1 MEPNSLSALH
11 TEACKLAD
19 SCLRFGRIK
28 KSPSRLASLLLDA
41 QLPLFHVSRSKHTST
56 WETNMKKTVL
66 GSLSAI
72 VLATS
77 LNAFAMDAEEAIEFR
92 QAGYKFMAWN
102 MAKIKAMAIDG
113 DMESN
118 AQQVQAAAN
127 SIAATANSGMG
138 ALFIPGTEQ
147 DVGNTKT
154 RVKPE
159 MFTDIEGVTE
169 VGMAFHTAATELAA
183 AAETGDK
190 AAVAKAFAATG
201 ESCKGCHDKFR
212 MD

>member
-1 MEPNSLSALH
+1 
-11 TEACKLAD
+11 
-19 SCLRFGRIK
+19 
-28 KSPSRLASLLLDA
+28 
-41 QLPLFHVSRSKHTST
+41 
-56 WETNMKKTVL
+56 MKKIVL
-66 GSLSAI
+66 GSLSAV
-72 VLATS
+72 VLAASMNT
-77 LNAFAMDAEEAIEFR
+77 FAMDAEEAIEFR

-113 DMESN
+113 DMEWN
-118 AQQVQAAAN
+118 PQQVQSAAN

-138 ALFIPGTEQ
+138 ALFIPGTEK

-159 MFTDIEGVTE
+159 MFTDMDGVTQ
-169 VGMAFHTAATELAA
+169 VGMAFHKAATELAA
-183 AAETGDK
+183 AAATEDK
-190 AAVAKAFAATG
+190 AAVAKAFAAAG

>member
-1 MEPNSLSALH
+1 
-11 TEACKLAD
+11 
-19 SCLRFGRIK
+19 
-28 KSPSRLASLLLDA
+28 
-41 QLPLFHVSRSKHTST
+41 
-56 WETNMKKTVL
+56 MKKLVL
-66 GSLSAI
+66 GSLSA
-72 VLATS
+72 VLLASSMTAT
-77 LNAFAMDAEEAIEFR
+77 AMDAEDAIQFR

-102 MAKIKAMAIDG
+102 MAKIKAMAID
-113 DMESN
+113 ESVEWN
-118 AQQVQAAAN
+118 PAQVQAAAN

-147 DVGNTKT
+147 NVGDTKT

-169 VGMAFHTAATELAA
+169 VGMAFHKAATELAA

-190 AAVAKAFAATG
+190 AAIAKAFGATG
-201 ESCKGCHDKFR
+201 QSCKGCHDKFR